1 MCVMVQDKATG
12 QMYILMEARLQ
23 ELFKKPA
30 DDCTIL
36 AKMKAGLSAGKV
48 MQYLLIDAIYYRT
61 FLFLFLIWPLIKLS
75 LSNGIT
81 EQMVLISHWVFKIVP
96 VQWDYRTFG
105 SYFSFGF

>member
-12 QMYILMEARLQ
+12 QMYILIEARLQ

-61 FLFLFLIWPLIKLS
+61 FLYLFKKLFLIWPLIKLS

-81 EQMVLISHWVFKIVP
+81 E
-96 VQWDYRTFG
+96 
-105 SYFSFGF
+105 

>member
-61 FLFLFLIWPLIKLS
+61 FLYLFKKLFLIWPLIKLS

-81 EQMVLISHWVFKIVP
+81 E
-96 VQWDYRTFG
+96 
-105 SYFSFGF
+105 

>member
-1 MCVMVQDKATG
+1 MVQDKATG

-61 FLFLFLIWPLIKLS
+61 FSQCCGSGSARIRILK
-75 LSNGIT
+75 
-81 EQMVLISHWVFKIVP
+81 VLLDPDPEVKNP
-96 VQWDYRTFG
+96 
-105 SYFSFGF
+105 